1 MYPTV
6 SAICLTPI
14 CPHTLTNRP
23 LIIPSDMTIRVVSR
37 AGDEDAYLTVDGQ
50 VGSPLE
56 AGDAVECRVADF
68 EVLLIRSPDRTFFD
82 VLRQKLK
89 WGER

>member
-1 MYPTV
+1 V
-6 SAICLTPI
+6 NAICLTPI

-23 LIIPSDMTIRVVSR
+23 LLVPSDMGIRVVSR
-37 AGDEDAYLTVDGQ
+37 ARDEDAYLTVDGQ

-56 AGDAVECRVADF
+56 AGDSVECGVADF
-68 EVLLIRSPDRTFFD
+68 EILLIRSPERTFFD